1 MSFERPRRLRS
12 AYSGLT
18 AHGESWVWL
27 TGGALAMAIAMITGL
42 LLFIVM
48 RGASTFWPMP
58 LERVELV
65 DGRQVLGEIT
75 GREEV
80 GQRVEDV
87 QGDPAAAAGP
97 QRASAVGIRMAR
109 RLVRTANFEI
119 TGNHYEWF
127 DEPKIARTSLPEWA
141 TAVERLEGG
150 RFHGFPLRLVHATE
164 NSTEVV
170 AQGPEKTWQ
179 AYEQLHPAFRRRFR
193 EAMHIDKHQRGVLQR
208 QLRAARMAVVQADLD
223 RVKSRLSEIDA
234 GQTKT

>member
-97 QRASAVGIRMAR
+97 QRQVDRAAHDRTGDAQQAH
-109 RLVRTANFEI
+109 RLV
-119 TGNHYEWF
+119 GQ
-127 DEPKIARTSLPEWA
+127 AR
-141 TAVERLEGG
+141 
-150 RFHGFPLRLVHATE
+150 H
-164 NSTEVV
+164 
-170 AQGPEKTWQ
+170 Q
-179 AYEQLHPAFRRRFR
+179 A
-193 EAMHIDKHQRGVLQR
+193 G
-208 QLRAARMAVVQADLD
+208 
-223 RVKSRLSEIDA
+223 
-234 GQTKT
+234 